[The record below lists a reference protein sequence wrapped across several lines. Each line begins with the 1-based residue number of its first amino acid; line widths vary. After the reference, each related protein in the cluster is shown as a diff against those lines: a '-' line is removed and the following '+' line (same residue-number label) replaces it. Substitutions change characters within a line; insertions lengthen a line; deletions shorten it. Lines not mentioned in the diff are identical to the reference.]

1 MGEIPREEVRKELD
15 RLATR
20 GLSLLV
26 EKGGRE
32 LFSSR
37 EGGLRPLLA
46 AVERL
51 GEAMAGARVIDKV
64 VGGAAAKVLIY
75 VGVAEVFAAVA
86 SRSAIRA
93 LRAAGIPLAALRV
106 VERIRGRTGDPCPF
120 EALADENPDPV
131 AFFRA
136 LRHRL
141 GGCGPGDAGS
151 SP

>member
-1 MGEIPREEVRKELD
+1 MTGVSREEVQKALD
-15 RLATR
+15 RLAAR

-37 EGGLRPLLA
+37 EDGLRPLFA

-64 VGGAAAKVLIY
+64 VGGAAAKLLVY
-75 VGVAEVFAAVA
+75 ARVREVFAAVA
-86 SRSAIRA
+86 SRAAIRT
-93 LRAAGIPLAALRV
+93 LGAAEIPLGALHV

-120 EALADENPDPV
+120 EALAETIPDP
-131 AFFRA
+131 ATFLEA

-141 GGCGPGDAGS
+141 GGTRTGGMGASG
-151 SP
+151 

>member
-1 MGEIPREEVRKELD
+1 MCKVPLEEVRKELD
-15 RLATR
+15 RLAAR

-37 EGGLRPLLA
+37 EDGLKPLLA

-64 VGGAAAKVLIY
+64 VGGAAAKLLIY
-75 VGVAEVFAAVA
+75 AGVAEAFAAVA

-93 LRAAGIPLAALRV
+93 LRTAGIPLGALRV
-106 VERIRGRTGDPCPF
+106 VERIRGRTGEPCPF
-120 EALADENPDPV
+120 EALAEEIPEPSR
-131 AFFRA
+131 FLEA

-141 GGCGPGDAGS
+141 GEPGTRGAGA
-151 SP
+151 PT